1 MRENTE
7 RPVTI
12 EQGTNILVG
21 RNRTLIH
28 RCVGEILAGGGKRG
42 RIPELWDG
50 HASERIVAHL
60 VPWLAGRVESV
71 FV

>member
-7 RPVTI
+7 RPITI
-12 EQGTNILVG
+12 EQGTNVLVG
-21 RNRTLIH
+21 RNRTLV
-28 RCVGEILAGGGKRG
+28 RACVAEILAGAGKRG

-60 VPWLAGRVESV
+60 VPWLAGRIESAST
-71 FV
+71 